1 MFWLLTVPLG
11 CLVAGAWV
19 YCVLMVVAA
28 RRYRAARPPELSGAE
43 PVSILKPLHGLDE
56 GLEENLR
63 SFFEQDYPAFELL
76 FAAREASDPALAL
89 VERLRA
95 SYPAVPVRTF
105 VTGEPPYPNA
115 KVWSLEIM
123 MREAAHDLLVMS
135 DSDIRVTP
143 EMLKVIA
150 AEFQDGKTAVA
161 TCPYRAV
168 AGDSLWSRLEAAGM
182 NTEFWGGCLTARLVE
197 GGVHFAVG
205 PTIAARR
212 RVIEEIGGWPTL
224 SQYLAE
230 DFVLGQ
236 FASARGHGVI
246 LSSYVIEHRIGTQAM
261 GPNFA
266 HRLRWNRSTRRS
278 RPAGYV
284 GQVFTNPLPLA
295 VLLVAVQTQWWPLLA
310 VTAVLR
316 AVAAAEISAGVLK
329 ERNALQNWWLV
340 PVQDLLSFAFWLAGF
355 FGNTIV
361 WRGRT
366 YRLESDGR
374 FTLVPRTCGRSGNR
388 RRSA

>member
-1 MFWLLTVPLG
+1 MSWLFTVPLA
-11 CLVAGAWV
+11 CLVAGSWV
-19 YCVLMVVAA
+19 YCILTVIAA
-28 RRYRAARPPELSGAE
+28 RRYRAVRPPAGAPSE
-43 PVSILKPLHGLDE
+43 PISVLKPLHGLDE

-76 FAAREASDPALAL
+76 FAARHAGDPSLAL
-89 VERLRA
+89 VERLRGQ
-95 SYPAVPVRTF
+95 YPHVPVRVF

-115 KVWSLEIM
+115 KVWSLETM
-123 MREAAHDLLVMS
+123 MGQAAHDLLVMS

-143 EMLKVIA
+143 SMLKTLA
-150 AEFQDGKTAVA
+150 AEFSDPRLGVA

-168 AGDSLWSRLEAAGM
+168 AGASFWSRLEAAGM
-182 NTEFWGGCLTARLVE
+182 NTEFWGGCLAARLVE

-212 RVIEEIGGWPTL
+212 RVMEDIGGWKTL

-246 LSSYVIEHRIGTQAM
+246 LSSYVIEHRIGSQAWRS
-261 GPNFA
+261 NFA

-284 GQVFTNPLPLA
+284 GQVFTNPLPPATLLLLVQPHWWA
-295 VLLVAVQTQWWPLLA
+295 VLAA
-310 VTAVLR
+310 AAVLR
-316 AVAAAEISAGVLK
+316 AWAAVEVAAGVLGV
-329 ERNALQNWWLV
+329 RPGLRFAGLV
-340 PVQDLLSFAFWLAGF
+340 LVQDFFSFAFWLAGF
-355 FGNTIV
+355 FGNTID
-361 WRGRT
+361 WRGRR
-366 YRLESDGR
+366 YHLLADGR
-374 FTLVPRTCGRSGNR
+374 FVPLS
-388 RRSA
+388 